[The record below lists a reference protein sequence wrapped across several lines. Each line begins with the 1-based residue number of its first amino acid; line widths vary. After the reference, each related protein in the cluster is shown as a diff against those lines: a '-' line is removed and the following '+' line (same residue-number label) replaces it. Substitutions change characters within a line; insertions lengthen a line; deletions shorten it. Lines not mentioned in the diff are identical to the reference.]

1 MENRFLVS
9 TADTIGYD
17 ENDNILFEGYTNLD
31 TSLENAISNT
41 DVRAGQGNK
50 LQYIYY
56 HSNDL
61 TGAINE
67 AQWSLPLLALN
78 TGATITTGANIW
90 KEEDVTLVDGAGTV
104 TGTPLAFQTSP
115 VYGWVTYGNV
125 QSERVVMTAGAFT
138 IADTTYDGVVC
149 VRYYAYDA
157 ATRHMEINAAGIPSI
172 VRLVM
177 RVGLFS
183 SDSATNKV
191 GEAVITILKAQMTGA
206 FTISMTPDG
215 VASTPLNF
223 RALASKTNTGG
234 CNGSK
239 QIYGTIDEVIYDTN
253 WYDNVVSLG
262 VVGGDF
268 VLANLATKKLDVRAI
283 PNDGTAAFVPPYADL
298 TFSATGVSVVNTDG
312 STKGTVTGAT
322 AGGSVKVTITAKTS
336 VDTTVLVTAS

>member
-56 HSNDL
+56 HSNEL

-67 AQWSLPLLALN
+67 AQWSLPMLALN
-78 TGATITTGANIW
+78 TGATITTGTNIW
-90 KEEDVTLVDGAGTV
+90 TEEDVVLTNGAGTV
-104 TGTPLAFQTSP
+104 TGTPLAYQTSA
-115 VYGWVTYGNV
+115 VYGWVTYGTV
-125 QSERVVMTAGAFT
+125 QSERVVLTDGAFT
-138 IADTTYDGVVC
+138 IADTTYDGTVC

-157 ATRHMEINAAGIPSI
+157 ASRHMEINAAAIPAI

-177 RVGLFS
+177 RVGLYS
-183 SDSATNKV
+183 SDSTTNKV
-191 GEAVITILKAQMTGA
+191 GEAIITILKAQMTGA

-215 VASTPLNF
+215 VSSTPLNF
-223 RALASKTNTGG
+223 RALASKSNTGG

-239 QIYGTIDEVIYDTN
+239 QIYGTIDEVIYDAN
-253 WYDNVVSLG
+253 WYDDVVALA

-268 VLANLATKKLDVRAI
+268 ELANLATKMLDVRAI
-283 PNDGTAAFVPPYADL
+283 PSTGSAFIPPYDDL
-298 TFSATGVSVVNTDG
+298 TFSGTGITVSNTGD
-312 STKGTVTGAT
+312 TKGTVTGASG
-322 AGGSVKVTITAKTS
+322 GGSVKVTITAKTA

>member
-56 HSNDL
+56 HSNEL

-67 AQWSLPLLALN
+67 AQWSLPMLALN
-78 TGATITTGANIW
+78 TGATITTGTNIW
-90 KEEDVTLVDGAGTV
+90 TEEDVVLTNGAGTV
-104 TGTPLAFQTSP
+104 TGTPLAYQTSA
-115 VYGWVTYGNV
+115 VYGWVTYGSV
-125 QSERVVMTAGAFT
+125 QSERVVLTAGAFT
-138 IADTTYDGVVC
+138 IADTTYNGTVC

-157 ATRHMEINAAGIPSI
+157 ASRHMEINAAAIPAI

-177 RVGLFS
+177 RVGLYS
-183 SDSATNKV
+183 SDSTTNKV
-191 GEAVITILKAQMTGA
+191 GEAIITILKAQMTGA

-215 VASTPLNF
+215 VSSTPLNF
-223 RALASKTNTGG
+223 RALASKSNTGG
-234 CNGSK
+234 CNGAK
-239 QIYGTIDEVIYDTN
+239 QIYGTIDEVIYDAN
-253 WYDNVVSLG
+253 WYDNVISLG

-268 VLANLATKKLDVRAI
+268 ELANLATKMLDIRAI
-283 PNDGTAAFVPPYADL
+283 PSTGAAFVPPYADL
-298 TFSATGVSVVNTDG
+298 TFAGTGVTVSNSGT
-312 STKGTVTGAT
+312 TKGTVTGDAD
-322 AGGSVKVTITAKTS
+322 GGTVKITITAKPS
-336 VDTTVLVTAS
+336 VDTTVHVTVPA